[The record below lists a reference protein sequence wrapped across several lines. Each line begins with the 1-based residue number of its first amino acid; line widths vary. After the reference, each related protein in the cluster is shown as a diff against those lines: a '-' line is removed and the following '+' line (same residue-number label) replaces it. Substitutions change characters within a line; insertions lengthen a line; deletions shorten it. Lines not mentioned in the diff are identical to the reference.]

1 MKKIYN
7 LPGLVKR
14 CFLLTLI
21 ASVMTISYGQTVNQK
36 SYDETQGSS
45 VATPSLTEN
54 MSLKHGFKLIF
65 DVGYQYQLE
74 SFFADVNRIKFNVV
88 GNYQFNP
95 YVSAGVGLGTRYYY
109 DVDLLVFPFFYDM
122 RVRLLDKALSP
133 YFSIGAGYTFLS
145 DKGFVQMGLYFNPE
159 MGISYRIKE
168 NVNIHFTLGYETQNA
183 VLKRYEGTHFTTYNL
198 GAFSTTFGITF

>member
-14 CFLLTLI
+14 CFLLTLL

-88 GNYQFNP
+88 GIINSILMYLP
-95 YVSAGVGLGTRYYY
+95 ELTRNAI
-109 DVDLLVFPFFYDM
+109 LLRCGSFSIPFF
-122 RVRLLDKALSP
+122 
-133 YFSIGAGYTFLS
+133 
-145 DKGFVQMGLYFNPE
+145 
-159 MGISYRIKE
+159 
-168 NVNIHFTLGYETQNA
+168 
-183 VLKRYEGTHFTTYNL
+183 TT
-198 GAFSTTFGITF
+198 

>member
-14 CFLLTLI
+14 CFLLTLL

-133 YFSIGAGYTFLS
+133 YFSIGAGYTFLTS
-145 DKGFVQMGLYFNPE
+145 EGYFPMGIYLNPE
-159 MGISYRIKE
+159 LGVSYRIKE
-168 NVNIHFTLGYETQNA
+168 NINLHFTLGYENQNA
-183 VLKRYEGTHFTTYNL
+183 VFKRYEGTHFTIYNF
-198 GAFSTTFGITF
+198 GTFSTTFGITF